1 MSCLD
6 YVQCPRPPAM
16 GHARFV
22 RASWRNGDQSSQR
35 QQNAFQL
42 AVHFSGLAVSALTMR
57 SHSRP
62 NEVPMARRRRML
74 ERPRQQ
80 FRSQTGRAPQDKGRF
95 FLLTPTDPN
104 ICKEQVGRSEAAA
117 PIRRAIKHCRSR
129 KELLD
134 HLASA
139 SCKGLLDTSVLAASL
154 QTCGNRRW
162 WGTLKGVLAF
172 GRECQVPFNGI
183 ALCVL
188 FRALASCVHTYDV
201 APKPLSRWK
210 QHALK
215 EAKRALGDY
224 VPVSEIDSNSLLSSM
239 CRLCDEI
246 GSPAAVAWADEKW
259 RMFEGFGFRR
269 NIVACCTRLQ
279 LLERHGRQK
288 EVDVILRN
296 DLTGPDLSP
305 NAVVLG
311 GLVNAAAKNCDWKRA
326 EKLWSYLVGRRHVEP
341 QEPAFLAFAKAH
353 LLSGKPAEAACIIED
368 MLAKGFGAD
377 NYKVAVDYLQ
387 SLVIVAHSAP
397 TPANLS
403 KLTSVLQANAD
414 LMAAVTAGNVPNSAR
429 VWWRSL
435 SQVVDALQGGVLEL
449 RLQDVLVTSNS
460 KEHSI
465 MKDWE
470 NYPAGKAYLGCR
482 S

>member
-1 MSCLD
+1 
-6 YVQCPRPPAM
+6 M

-22 RASWRNGDQSSQR
+22 RASWQNGDQSSQR
-35 QQNAFQL
+35 QQSAFQL
-42 AVHFSGLAVSALTMR
+42 AVHFSGALAVSTLTMR

-62 NEVPMARRRRML
+62 NEVPIARRRRML

-95 FLLTPTDPN
+95 FLLTPTDPS
-104 ICKEQVGRSEAAA
+104 ICTQVGRSEAAA

-129 KELLD
+129 KGLLD

-154 QTCGNRRW
+154 QTCGNQQW
-162 WGTLKGVLAF
+162 WDTLKAVLAL
-172 GRECQVPFNGI
+172 GREGQVPFNGI

-188 FRALASCVHTYDV
+188 FRALVSCVRTFGV
-201 APKPLSRWK
+201 PPKPLSRRK
-210 QHALK
+210 EHALK
-215 EAKRALGDY
+215 LAKRALGDY
-224 VPVSEIDSNSLLSSM
+224 VPVSEIDFNSLLSSM

-246 GSPAAVAWADEKW
+246 GSAAALAWADEKW
-259 RMFEGFGFRR
+259 SISEGFGFRR
-269 NIVACCTRLQ
+269 DIVTYCTRLQ

-296 DLTGPDLSP
+296 YLTGPDLSP

-311 GLVNAAAKNCDWKRA
+311 GLVNAAATNCDWKRA
-326 EKLWSYLVGRRHVEP
+326 DKLWSYLVGRRHVEP
-341 QEPAFLAFAKAH
+341 HEPAYLAFAKAH

-377 NYKVAVDYLQ
+377 DYKVAVDYLQ
-387 SLVIVAHSAP
+387 SLVVVAHSAP

-403 KLTSVLQANAD
+403 KLTSALANAD
-414 LMAAVTAGNVPNSAR
+414 LVAAATRGNVPNSAR
-429 VWWRSL
+429 VWWGSL

-449 RLQDVLVTSNS
+449 RLKDVLVTSNA

-470 NYPAGKAYLGCR
+470 NFQAGSAYLGCR